1 MSAQRCF
8 IAQIALIVTVITPFD
23 LNVSTS
29 FSPLQGLAQNAT
41 EQSAIADR
49 LRQQARVQLK
59 KRQFPAALASLQ
71 QALKI
76 YQQLNDTK
84 KEEYILSDLSA
95 VYHQMGDVKSE
106 VEYQKRL
113 IELAQRQGNR
123 DQEAVLLRALG
134 DTYTCNADF
143 KNALASYQNGLAIAQ
158 ENQDQMEQGLLQSE
172 VGNVL
177 SKQGNF
183 SEAEKIFR
191 AGIVTLEDQR
201 AEYHRLGN
209 IEDDRNQ
216 FYLKFQ
222 EEAYKSLQQVL
233 VAQNKYDAALEI
245 AEQSRTRALVELLAK
260 RQSGN
265 SNPQNAIALPN
276 LQLLRQIAKT
286 QDATLV
292 EYSTFYDRLKVG
304 CIGDIKAWGKNV
316 KLVTWL
322 IKPTGEIEH
331 RQVDLK
337 PFLQQQNLSLVD
349 LVLDSRNS
357 VGVGNRGLGVMYRV
371 EGTKQ
376 TQRLQQLHQ
385 ILIEPIADAITSFT
399 GGGTRSQSRRPTAKH
414 STPNWQQSDER
425 GSFRTDADGKDC
437 SFGDAWLIG

>member
-1 MSAQRCF
+1 MSDQRCF
-8 IAQIALIVTVITPFD
+8 IAQIALIVTVITSFA

-41 EQSAIADR
+41 EQSAMADR

-59 KRQFPAALASLQ
+59 NRQFPAALESLQ

-84 KEEYILSDLSA
+84 KEEYILSDLSRA
-95 VYHQMGDVKSE
+95 YHQMGDVKGE

-113 IELAQRQGNR
+113 IELAQRQGDR
-123 DQEAVLLRALG
+123 DQEAVLSRALG

-172 VGNVL
+172 IGNVL

-265 SNPQNAIALPN
+265 VNQESAIALPN

-286 QDATLV
+286 QNATLV

-304 CIGDIKAWGKNV
+304 CIGDIKAWGK
-316 KLVTWL
+316 TS
-322 IKPTGEIEH
+322 
-331 RQVDLK
+331 
-337 PFLQQQNLSLVD
+337 NL
-349 LVLDSRNS
+349 
-357 VGVGNRGLGVMYRV
+357 
-371 EGTKQ
+371 
-376 TQRLQQLHQ
+376 
-385 ILIEPIADAITSFT
+385 
-399 GGGTRSQSRRPTAKH
+399 
-414 STPNWQQSDER
+414 
-425 GSFRTDADGKDC
+425 
-437 SFGDAWLIG
+437 